1 MPSLHQYREV
11 VSTVRLDQISYYE
24 YYAYIVFGYNNQL
37 YVIKQPSEF
46 TYIFKYGSND
56 FRYYYII
63 SSINYF
69 IIYVSWAY
77 VFHPSEKKHSQL
89 SDPKCQFRFKKI
101 KIYHHIAF
109 GNVRDL
115 GCVTGEW

>member
-63 SSINYF
+63 SSINYLLFMFLELMYFTQAKKSIHSYLISSANFEIKKSKF
-69 IIYVSWAY
+69 IIKS
-77 VFHPSEKKHSQL
+77 PS
-89 SDPKCQFRFKKI
+89 
-101 KIYHHIAF
+101 AM
-109 GNVRDL
+109 
-115 GCVTGEW
+115 